1 MAITINFNAE
11 TIVGNFCLGRIG
23 EHNATELVI
32 TVPTALSGDPR
43 TESYRVAFHTNGQTI
58 LSESYTESPITI
70 SLWRQLTL
78 APRLSLQVIAYDGAG
93 EYVGKSVK
101 LSGFYF
107 EPSVM
112 GDSVEADGSNP
123 DLAHEILDIMAKNAE
138 QDARLNAD
146 EGNITALQSGK
157 VDKVAGKGLS
167 TEDYTTAEKEKLAT
181 LQNYVL
187 PTASTSTLGGVKVD
201 GETITITN
209 GVIKATVQAGDYVR
223 ILTVTNGVAN
233 YGAGWLK
240 QFHEEGKIVVYD
252 ECILEYSTETT
263 NTIVYYYFDVKNS
276 KQKKLTVT
284 NSKDASIFEVQTY
297 ASNNQGIS
305 GTIKTLNE
313 WLSQFN
319 TDIGTL
325 QVDLSTV
332 QTSLANKQEKF
343 VEVTFTPTNSADWTQ
358 GGTFDKTFS
367 EMAAAVSNGN
377 LLTLKVDGSAN
388 FHALQVGGGSSSTYW
403 WFVWYTGAFYSIAL
417 HHTLPDDEVQV
428 YKYKYA
434 SDSVT
439 IDNTTKTV
447 AEWITQL
454 EGYNTITIG
463 QQTHTVEWWINNLYT
478 NKSPDNIRIEL
489 LGETKTVGGWLTQIL
504 DNATYDSFNDV
515 AIALSTLSSQIVNKI
530 DEPSSEGTN
539 GQVLTTDGNGGRS
552 WTTVSGASR
561 LPDAYQEVEYIE
573 STGTQYIDTN
583 YNPCYLTKVKVDF
596 TMRDNTNF
604 DYPRLFGNFTG
615 GGFAYSISLKDS
627 NNDIGLFITAGT
639 MVARESIQVNSR
651 YQFEVNLNSNS
662 SGTAQ
667 GYLMINGDKTSYV
680 NTSEGSTPIPAYIFA
695 ANFSG
700 TGVNR
705 FGCAKLHA
713 MQIYERVY
721 NRGKADGFALIKDYV
736 PCYRKNDGVIG
747 LYDMVNQDFL
757 TNQGTGTFLKGN
769 DVN

>member
-78 APRLSLQVIAYDGAG
+78 SPRLSLQVIAYDGAG
-93 EYVGKSVK
+93 DFVGKSVK

-123 DLAHEILDIMAKNAE
+123 DLAHEILDIMAKNEE
-138 QDARLNAD
+138 QDTRLDSD
-146 EGNITALQSGK
+146 ESAITALQNGK
-157 VDKVAGKGLS
+157 VDKVDGKGLS

-223 ILTVTNGVAN
+223 ILTVTNGTAN

-284 NSKDASIFEVQTY
+284 NSKDATIFEVQTY

-325 QVDLSTV
+325 QVSLSTV

-377 LLTLKVDGSAN
+377 MLTLKVDGSAN
-388 FHALQVGGGSSSTYW
+388 FHALQVGGASSSTYW
-403 WFVWYTGAFYSIAL
+403 WFVFYSNSFWTIAL

-428 YKYKYA
+428 YKFKYA

-439 IDNTTKTV
+439 IDGTTKTV

-463 QQTHTVEWWINNLYT
+463 QQTHTVEWWINDLRT
-478 NKSPDNIRIEL
+478 NKANNLVQIDQATKSI
-489 LGETKTVGGWLTQIL
+489 GEWLAWIL
-504 DNATYDSFNDV
+504 DGQSIDRFSEV
-515 AIALSTLSSQIVNKI
+515 ESALNTLSSQIANKI
-530 DEPSSEGTN
+530 DEPSSAGTE
-539 GQVLTTDGNGGRS
+539 GQVLSLDSNLNPVWANQSGGN
-552 WTTVSGASR
+552 
-561 LPDAYQEVEYIE
+561 LPTGQNVDDILMWN
-573 STGTQYIDTN
+573 GTQWQSFSRERIAYTPLNYIQSQGSQFIKLSFVPTNKSRVKIHFKLTDTISN
-583 YNPCYLTKVKVDF
+583 DGTPFGEKKNSGSPQYQYNLCVWNNVWYFDFGTASVNLGSYNSSVEDYVIDINKNKITFNGVEHTITDNVFTASYPINIFNRNLNGSPYTYSNVKMKLLSFEAWEDADDAKTLDLVPRRNIFTDKYGMLNLLDYHFYGNDGSGDF
-596 TMRDNTNF
+596 T
-604 DYPRLFGNFTG
+604 GN
-615 GGFAYSISLKDS
+615 
-627 NNDIGLFITAGT
+627 
-639 MVARESIQVNSR
+639 
-651 YQFEVNLNSNS
+651 
-662 SGTAQ
+662 
-667 GYLMINGDKTSYV
+667 
-680 NTSEGSTPIPAYIFA
+680 
-695 ANFSG
+695 
-700 TGVNR
+700 
-705 FGCAKLHA
+705 
-713 MQIYERVY
+713 
-721 NRGKADGFALIKDYV
+721 
-736 PCYRKNDGVIG
+736 
-747 LYDMVNQDFL
+747 
-757 TNQGTGTFLKGN
+757 
-769 DVN
+769 

>member
-32 TVPTALSGDPR
+32 TVPTALSSDSR
-43 TESYRVAFHTNGQTI
+43 TDSYRVAFHTNGQTI

-78 APRLSLQVIAYDGAG
+78 SPRLSLQVIAYDGAG
-93 EYVGKSVK
+93 DFVGKSVK

-123 DLAHEILDIMAKNAE
+123 DLAHEILDIMAKNEE
-138 QDARLNAD
+138 QDERLDSD
-146 EGNITALQSGK
+146 ESAITALQNDK
-157 VDKVAGKGLS
+157 VDKIAGKGLS

-181 LQNYVL
+181 LQNYIL

-223 ILTVTNGVAN
+223 ILTVTNGEAN
-233 YGAGWLK
+233 YGAGYLK

-252 ECILEYSTETT
+252 ECILEYSAETA

-284 NSKDASIFEVQTY
+284 NSKDATIFEVQTY
-297 ASNNQGIS
+297 ASNQQGIS

-325 QVDLSTV
+325 QVDLSTI

-377 LLTLKVDGSAN
+377 MLTLKVSGSAS

-403 WFVWYTGAFYSIAL
+403 WFVWYTGAFYAIAL

-463 QQTHTVEWWINNLYT
+463 QQTHTVEWWINNLQT
-478 NKSPDNIRIEL
+478 NKADKNVRIEL
-489 LGETKTVGGWLTQIL
+489 FDLTKTVTGWLTQIL
-504 DNATYDSFNDV
+504 DNSTYDSFGDV
-515 AIALSTLSSQIVNKI
+515 ATALSSLSSQIAQKMNT
-530 DEPSSEGTN
+530 P
-539 GQVLTTDGNGGRS
+539 TTATITLDKDDWVSNEQ
-552 WTTVSGASR
+552 TVSVTGMTADALVWVSPAPASYSDYG
-561 LPDAYQEVEYIE
+561 DAEIRCTAQASGTLTFEC
-573 STGTQYIDTN
+573 STVPT
-583 YNPCYLTKVKVDF
+583 
-596 TMRDNTNF
+596 
-604 DYPRLFGNFTG
+604 
-615 GGFAYSISLKDS
+615 
-627 NNDIGLFITAGT
+627 NDI
-639 MVARESIQVNSR
+639 
-651 YQFEVNLNSNS
+651 
-662 SGTAQ
+662 
-667 GYLMINGDKTSYV
+667 
-680 NTSEGSTPIPAYIFA
+680 
-695 ANFSG
+695 
-700 TGVNR
+700 
-705 FGCAKLHA
+705 
-713 MQIYERVY
+713 
-721 NRGKADGFALIKDYV
+721 
-736 PCYRKNDGVIG
+736 
-747 LYDMVNQDFL
+747 
-757 TNQGTGTFLKGN
+757 
-769 DVN
+769 DVNIVREV